1 MKTIKQR
8 KKKVARVI
16 LINDNLEMLLVRQK
30 TRKLWQFPG
39 GIIYESEDPMQ
50 AALRE
55 LYEETNIR
63 SKRIKLIHTEI
74 NLCSSIEETIF
85 CLWGKARATK
95 AMSPDGSEIDKLAW
109 TSMQESSNFPLTDT
123 TKLLLSNISIIGLFV

>member
-1 MKTIKQR
+1 MDKIKRR

-16 LINDNLEMLLVRQK
+16 LINENLEMLLVRQK

-39 GIIYESEDPMQ
+39 GIIIGYEDPLQ

-55 LYEETNIR
+55 LYEETKIR

-74 NLCSSIEETIF
+74 NLRNLTEETINCYF
-85 CLWGKARATK
+85 GKARQTRKMA
-95 AMSPDGSEIDKLAW
+95 PDGVEIDKLVW
-109 TSMQESSNFPLTDT
+109 TTIQETSKFPLTDT
-123 TKLLLSNISIIGLFV
+123 TTLLLSNMSIIGLFV

>member
-1 MKTIKQR
+1 MHKIKRR

-16 LINDNLEMLLVRQK
+16 LINDNNEMLLVRQK

-39 GIIYESEDPMQ
+39 GIIYGFEDPML

-63 SKRIKLIHTEI
+63 SKRIKLVHTEI
-74 NLCSSIEETIF
+74 NLRNSIEETIN
-85 CLWGKARATK
+85 CYAGRARQINKMA
-95 AMSPDGSEIDKLAW
+95 PDGDEIDKLVW
-109 TSMQESSNFPLTDT
+109 TTIHRTSDFTLTDT
-123 TKLLLSNISIIGLFV
+123 TTLLLSNMSIIGLFV